1 MRYIITLSYAGTNLS
16 GWQKQNNAATV
27 QGELERALG
36 ILAGCPV
43 ETTGAGR
50 TDAGVNAVNYVCH
63 CDLHQPFPQT
73 KPFFIHKINAILC
86 KDIVVHDICP
96 ENEFLFRNTVLSP
109 QHNED
114 TVPSLPGPC
123 NHFAPDQEKDGLLHA
138 RFSAKEREYRY
149 FIHRAKDPFCEKY
162 SWRCMWEL
170 DMDRMNEAC
179 SHLLGEHDFSCFEKA
194 GGNNRTSICTVYKAE
209 WSHWKP
215 SHVEMLGYPDDGSYL
230 VFTIRADRF
239 LRNMVRAI
247 VGTMVEVGRGRMEPD
262 EVEGLILRGRRNE
275 AGESVPGHALFL
287 EKIIY

>member
-1 MRYIITLSYAGTNLS
+1 MRYIITLSYSGTNLS

-50 TDAGVNAVNYVCH
+50 TDTGVNAVNYVCH
-63 CDLHQPFPQT
+63 CDLQQPFPQT
-73 KPFFIHKINAILC
+73 KSLFIHKINAILC

-96 ENEFLFRNTVLSP
+96 EKEFRTPFSRTLNIAPHSAGILS
-109 QHNED
+109 ETD
-114 TVPSLPGPC
+114 DRL
-123 NHFAPDQEKDGLLHA
+123 QEADSQFHA

-149 FIHRAKDPFCEKY
+149 FLHRAKDPFCEKY

-179 SHLLGEHDFSCFEKA
+179 AYLLGEHDFSCFEKV
-194 GGNNRTSICTVYKAE
+194 GGNNRTSICTVYKAG

-247 VGTMVEVGRGRMEPD
+247 VGTMVEVGRGRMKPGEM
-262 EVEGLILRGRRNE
+262 EGLIRRGRRNE
-275 AGESVPGHALFL
+275 AGESVPGYALFL